1 MKKVSL
7 IAFAMIMALS
17 VLCSSAFAAIEVEG
31 DAYAGLYSQYLWR
44 GIDLSGGS
52 AVAQGGVD
60 LTAKGF
66 TLSYWSN
73 IQLKDDTVLGSDVNK
88 GNATETD
95 MTLDYTFSPME
106 KLSVSLGTIW
116 YALDGADDTKEAY
129 LGLAVDTILQPA
141 VKVYYDYDEAK
152 ENGLFF
158 TASVGHT
165 FQVMDQLGINLGALV
180 SYNDESDYA
189 VGDYKDWHNYELSA
203 SADYTI
209 IDQLSISPSIMYSHA
224 LSNDA
229 KDVTDDGIVTG
240 VVLTFTF

>member
-7 IAFAMIMALS
+7 IAFAMVMALA
-17 VLCSSAFAAIEVEG
+17 VLNSSAFAAIEVEG

-95 MTLDYTFSPME
+95 MTLDYTFSPLE
-106 KLSVSLGTIW
+106 KLSVSIGTIW

-129 LGLAVDTILQPA
+129 LGLSYDTLLQPA
-141 VKVYYDYDEAK
+141 VKVYYDYDESQ
-152 ENGLFF
+152 EDGLFY

-165 FQVMDQLGINLGALV
+165 FQVMEKLGVNLGALV

-240 VVLTFTF
+240 VALTFTF

>member
-1 MKKVSL
+1 MKKVTL
-7 IAFAMIMALS
+7 IALAMVMAL
-17 VLCSSAFAAIEVEG
+17 VLSSTAFAAIEVEG
-31 DAYAGLYSQYLWR
+31 DAYAGIYSQYLWR

-52 AVAQGGVD
+52 AVAQGGMD
-60 LTAKGF
+60 LSAKGF

-73 IQLKDDTVLGSDVNK
+73 IQLKDDVVLGSDVNK

-95 MTLDYTFSPME
+95 MTLDYTFSPLD

-129 LGLAVDTILQPA
+129 LGLSYDVILQPA
-141 VKVYYDYDEAK
+141 VKVYYDYDEAT

-158 TASVGHT
+158 TASIGHT
-165 FQVMDQLGINLGALV
+165 FQVMDKLGVNLGALV

-189 VGDYKDWHNYELSA
+189 VGDYKDWHNYELSV
-203 SADYTI
+203 SADYAIT
-209 IDQLSISPSIMYSHA
+209 DQLSISPSILYSHS

-240 VVLTFTF
+240 AVLTFTF

>member
-7 IAFAMIMALS
+7 IAFAMVMALA
-17 VLCSSAFAAIEVEG
+17 VLNSSAFAAIEVEG
-31 DAYAGLYSQYLWR
+31 DVYAGLYSQYLWR

-66 TLSYWSN
+66 TLSYWSD

-240 VVLTFTF
+240 VALTFTF